1 MTDVNMGNETRIEFD
16 CSEDRT
22 NPINIE
28 ETPEEEAERR
38 ARRKA
43 RIEAMKREKQRAI
56 FLQKRVIP
64 AVAVC
69 VVGFIVFGIV
79 SLVKGSK
86 NEITDG
92 GKQINGTIEEQG
104 SNTVREET
112 EAEHDSVNLAIQANQ
127 DGNSDNSPIEQE
139 VPEVFQAERTKDT
152 AGFPDTVISEYGVF
166 LDVENNKIIAGKGEN
181 TRISP
186 ASMTKILTIL
196 TAADALGIQGADWE
210 NSPVLDETFTI
221 TIQITDYSFVNDC
234 SNVGFEVGEEVTVR
248 DLFYGTILPSGADA
262 AVGLACFVAGTQEE
276 FVELMNQKLESLGM
290 SDSSHMTNCV
300 GLYDKEHYSTAYDIA
315 VMLKTAADNPFC
327 RDVLSAHIYTTA
339 ATQQHPEGILISNW
353 FLRRI
358 EDKDTHGEVLC
369 AKTGYVVQSKNCA
382 ASLARDGKG
391 KEYICVTA
399 GSTSTWRCIYDHV
412 ELYQKWLEVIE

>member
-1 MTDVNMGNETRIEFD
+1 M
-16 CSEDRT
+16 
-22 NPINIE
+22 
-28 ETPEEEAERR
+28 
-38 ARRKA
+38 
-43 RIEAMKREKQRAI
+43 
-56 FLQKRVIP
+56 
-64 AVAVC
+64 
-69 VVGFIVFGIV
+69 
-79 SLVKGSK
+79 
-86 NEITDG
+86 
-92 GKQINGTIEEQG
+92 
-104 SNTVREET
+104 
-112 EAEHDSVNLAIQANQ
+112 
-127 DGNSDNSPIEQE
+127 
-139 VPEVFQAERTKDT
+139 
-152 AGFPDTVISEYGVF
+152 
-166 LDVENNKIIAGKGEN
+166 
-181 TRISP
+181 
-186 ASMTKILTIL
+186 
-196 TAADALGIQGADWE
+196 
-210 NSPVLDETFTI
+210 DETFTI